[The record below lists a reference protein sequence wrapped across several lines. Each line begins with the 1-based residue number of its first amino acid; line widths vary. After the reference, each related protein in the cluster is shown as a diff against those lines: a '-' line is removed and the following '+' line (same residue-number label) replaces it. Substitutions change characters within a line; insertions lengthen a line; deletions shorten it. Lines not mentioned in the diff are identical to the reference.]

1 MTLDLRPLL
10 IGFTVGSIPFSFL
23 LARFMAGVDIRS
35 VGSGNIGA
43 TNLARALGPRI
54 GAAGLLLDLLK
65 GTAAVL
71 LARAAGG
78 PGAGGDPGVLAGG
91 AAIVGHMYTPFLGFK
106 GGKGVATGAGVFA
119 LLAPWAMLASLVVFG
134 LATGLSRMVSVGSI
148 LAAVALPIAAH
159 CLGAA
164 RPIETLAALV
174 AILVVARHRSN
185 LTRILRGE
193 ERRLGSGER
202 PGAAR

>member
-1 MTLDLRPLL
+1 MTFALRPLL
-10 IGFTVGSIPFSFL
+10 IGFTIGSIPFSFL
-23 LARFMAGVDIRS
+23 LARLMAGVDIRS

-134 LATGLSRMVSVGSI
+134 LATGLCRMVSVGSM

-164 RPIETLAALV
+164 PPIETLAALV
-174 AILVVARHRSN
+174 AILEIGRAHV
-185 LTRILRGE
+185 
-193 ERRLGSGER
+193 
-202 PGAAR
+202 

>member
-1 MTLDLRPLL
+1 MTFALRPLL
-10 IGFTVGSIPFSFL
+10 IGFTIGSIPFSFL
-23 LARFMAGVDIRS
+23 LARLMAGVDIRS

-134 LATGLSRMVSVGSI
+134 LATGLCRMVSVGSM

-164 RPIETLAALV
+164 PPIETLAALV

-185 LTRILRGE
+185 LTRIVRGE
-193 ERRLGSGER
+193 ERRLGSGGR